1 MKNIKKLSGLGY
13 TTVEIVIVFV
23 IITIITGIVAGN
35 LLTFRHRVS
44 TETTTSSII
53 NDIKEQQNRAM
64 LGEREQTISFNST
77 SYQMNDFNIDL
88 DSSLQITN
96 VTFPEEKIVFAS
108 ISGEIVDF
116 IPGQNTLIIH
126 NSFNNQAKIINI
138 NRFGV
143 ITSVL

>member
-1 MKNIKKLSGLGY
+1 MKKIKKSSGLGF
-13 TTVEIVIVFV
+13 TTVELVLVFV
-23 IITIITGIVAGN
+23 IIAIITGIVAGN

-44 TETTTSSII
+44 TETATSSII

-64 LGEREQTISFNST
+64 LGESEQTISFNST
-77 SYQMNDFNIDL
+77 SYQMNDFNVDL
-88 DSSLQITN
+88 DPSLQITN
-96 VTFPEEKIVFAS
+96 ITFPEEKIVFAS
-108 ISGEIVDF
+108 ISGEIVGF
-116 IPGQNTLIIH
+116 TPGQNTLIIQ